1 MKKFIVVTGGAGFI
15 GSNLIELLLKKT
27 KSKIISYDNYSTGKK
42 NNHINNKRVVYLK
55 GHTSDISKKLHSIK
69 DSISDIFHF
78 GEFSR
83 LNQSFNEYYK
93 CFDSNILGSLNVIN
107 FCLKN
112 KIKIIYSAT
121 SASLGNNQYDQHLSP
136 YAFSKAT
143 NMNLIMNYN
152 QWYGL
157 KYEIIYF
164 YNVYGPKQI
173 LNSNM
178 AAVVGIFESCYKKN
192 KPMPVVSP
200 GTQTRRFT
208 HITDTVEICY
218 FAWKKN
224 KNSHYSISSKKSY
237 SILALAKMF
246 SAKRIFLK
254 KERGERFKSTTITK
268 IRGKKIINLYSKK
281 DIKEYIKEFKLNH
294 QYKKNNI

>member
-1 MKKFIVVTGGAGFI
+1 
-15 GSNLIELLLKKT
+15 
-27 KSKIISYDNYSTGKK
+27 
-42 NNHINNKRVVYLK
+42 
-55 GHTSDISKKLHSIK
+55 
-69 DSISDIFHF
+69 
-78 GEFSR
+78 
-83 LNQSFNEYYK
+83 
-93 CFDSNILGSLNVIN
+93 
-107 FCLKN
+107 
-112 KIKIIYSAT
+112 
-121 SASLGNNQYDQHLSP
+121 
-136 YAFSKAT
+136 
-143 NMNLIMNYN
+143 
-152 QWYGL
+152 
-157 KYEIIYF
+157 
-164 YNVYGPKQI
+164 
-173 LNSNM
+173 M

-192 KPMPVVSP
+192 KPMPIVSP

-208 HITDTVEICY
+208 HVTDTVEICY

-281 DIKEYIKEFKLNH
+281 DIKEYIKEFKLKH

>member
-1 MKKFIVVTGGAGFI
+1 MKKIIVVTGGAGFI

-27 KSKIISYDNYSTGKK
+27 KLKIISYDNYSTGKK
-42 NNHINNKRVVYLK
+42 KNHINNRRVLYLN
-55 GHTSDISKKLHSIK
+55 GHTSSISKKLHSLK

-83 LNQSFNEYYK
+83 LTQSFNEHYR
-93 CFDSNILGSLNVIN
+93 CFDSNILGSLEVIN

-121 SASLGNNQYDQHLSP
+121 SASLGNDQHDQHLSP

-152 QWYGL
+152 QWFGL

-173 LNSNM
+173 SNSNM

-192 KPMPVVSP
+192 KPMPIVLP
-200 GTQTRRFT
+200 GTQSRRFT
-208 HITDTVEICY
+208 HITDTVETCY
-218 FAWKKN
+218 YAWKKN

-246 SAKRIFLK
+246 SAKKIFLEK
-254 KERGERFKSTTITK
+254 KRGERFKSTTITK
-268 IRGKKIINLYSKK
+268 IRGKKIKNLYSKI
-281 DIKEYIKEFKLNH
+281 DIKDYIKQFKLNH
-294 QYKKNNI
+294 QY

>member
-136 YAFSKAT
+136 YTFSKAT

-192 KPMPVVSP
+192 KPMPIVSP

-208 HITDTVEICY
+208 HVTDTVEICY

-281 DIKEYIKEFKLNH
+281 DIKEYIKEFKLKH

>member
-27 KSKIISYDNYSTGKK
+27 KLKIISYDNYSTGKK
-42 NNHINNKRVVYLK
+42 KNHINNKRVIYLK
-55 GHTSDISKKLHSIK
+55 GHTLNISKKLNSLK
-69 DSISDIFHF
+69 NNISDIFHF

-83 LNQSFNEYYK
+83 LTQSFNEYDK
-93 CFDSNILGSLNVIN
+93 CFNSNILGSLEVIN

-121 SASLGNNQYDQHLSP
+121 SASLGNDQRDQHLSP
-136 YAFSKAT
+136 YTFSKAT
-143 NMNLIMNYN
+143 NMNLIINYN
-152 QWYGL
+152 QWFRL

-164 YNVYGPKQI
+164 YNVYGPRQI

-192 KPMPVVSP
+192 EPMPIVYP
-200 GTQTRRFT
+200 GTQSRRFT
-208 HITDTVEICY
+208 HIIDTTEACY

-246 SAKRIFLK
+246 SGKKIFLEK
-254 KERGERFKSTTITK
+254 RRGERFRSTTISK
-268 IRGKKIINLYSKK
+268 IRGKKIINLYSKR
-281 DIKEYIKEFKLNH
+281 DIKDYIHEL
-294 QYKKNNI
+294 KKK